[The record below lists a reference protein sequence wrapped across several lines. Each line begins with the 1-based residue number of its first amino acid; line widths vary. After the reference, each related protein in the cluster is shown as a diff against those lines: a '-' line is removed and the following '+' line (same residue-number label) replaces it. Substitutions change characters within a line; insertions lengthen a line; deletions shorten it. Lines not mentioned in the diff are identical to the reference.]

1 MYILSPKSYRPTD
14 NMIENTALFG
24 AAFDTLTK
32 QIEQLGFDG
41 VLYSF
46 HPKPVYMNT
55 KIQPVLQYSDSLA
68 SFVAHYL
75 KNNYG
80 NKSFITRLAMAGR
93 RDPIDWWEEE
103 NAGNLSQSEG
113 DVIRDAKHNFG
124 IHNALAIP
132 VLVSSFA
139 IAGVSVMSMSEDR
152 GHFEKLKSQSLEPL
166 KDYASNY
173 HTQIIMSREEMRFF
187 IEPLLARLSDT
198 KKKVLLHLVS
208 GQPMKTISETHDISH
223 RYAEKV
229 ILNMRKEFGD
239 ISTNELL
246 YILGMVHIQEYL

>member
-1 MYILSPKSYRPTD
+1 
-14 NMIENTALFG
+14 MIKNTTLFG

-46 HPKPVYMNT
+46 HPKPIYMNNKT
-55 KIQPVLQYSDSLA
+55 QPVLQYSDSLA
-68 SFVAHYL
+68 QFVAHYL

-80 NKSFITRLAMAGR
+80 NNSFITRLALAGR

-113 DVIRDAKHNFG
+113 DVIRDAKQNFD

-132 VLVSSFA
+132 VLSSSFA
-139 IAGVSVMSMSEDR
+139 IAGASVMSMSEDR
-152 GHFEKLKSQSLEPL
+152 EHFEKLKYQSLEQL
-166 KDYASNY
+166 KEYASNY

-187 IEPLLARLSDT
+187 IEPLLARLNDT

-208 GQPMKTISETHDISH
+208 GQPMKTISETHGISH

>member
-1 MYILSPKSYRPTD
+1 MTK
-14 NMIENTALFG
+14 NTTLFG
-24 AAFDTLTK
+24 PAFDTLTK

-46 HPKPVYMNT
+46 LPMPVYMNT

-68 SFVAHYL
+68 PFVANYL

-80 NKSFITRLAMAGR
+80 NNSFITRLAIAGR

-103 NAGNLSQSEG
+103 NAGNISQSEG
-113 DVIRDAKHNFG
+113 DVIRDAKLNFG

-132 VLVSSFA
+132 IMVSSFA
-139 IAGVSVMSMSEDR
+139 IAGVSVMSMSEDQ
-152 GHFEKLKSQSLEPL
+152 GHFEKLKSQSLEQL
-166 KDYASNY
+166 KECASNH
-173 HTQIIMSREEMRFF
+173 HTKIIMSREDMRFF
-187 IEPLLARLSDT
+187 IEPLLARLNDT

-208 GQPMKTISETHDISH
+208 GQPMKTISETHGISH

-246 YILGMVHIQEYL
+246 YILGMVHIHEYI

>member
-1 MYILSPKSYRPTD
+1 MTK
-14 NMIENTALFG
+14 NTTLFG
-24 AAFDTLTK
+24 PAFDTLIK

-46 HPKPVYMNT
+46 LPMPVYMNT

-68 SFVAHYL
+68 PFITHYM

-80 NKSFITRLAMAGR
+80 NNSFIIRLVLAGR

-113 DVIRDAKHNFG
+113 DIIRDAKLNFG

-132 VLVSSFA
+132 VLTSSFA
-139 IAGVSVMSMSEDR
+139 IAGVSVISMSEDR
-152 GHFEKLKSQSLEPL
+152 GHFEKLKSQSLEQL
-166 KDYASNY
+166 KEYASNH
-173 HTQIIMSREEMRFF
+173 HTKIIMSREDMRFF
-187 IEPLLARLSDT
+187 IEPLLARLNDT

-208 GQPMKTISETHDISH
+208 GQPMKTISETHGISH

-246 YILGMVHIQEYL
+246 YILGMVHIHEYI